1 LLRLN
6 QLTKMKHFLVT
17 FAAVLLITTLLHAQK
32 IKLPSVGK
40 IERADLEMTDCDYDK
55 GAAAYKLIDRGN
67 VYYDRGVDLFKMVV
81 ERRTRIKILKEKGM
95 EYANVKIPYYSRNND
110 QKMVNID
117 AYTYNLDAAGNVVTT
132 KVEKSSIYTQKLS
145 RDYTQITIA
154 FPQVKVGSV
163 IEYKYRLDRESIG
176 YIEDWYFQDEIPVRF
191 SEFEMKVPLNF
202 KFNEDPFIYMKVDKK
217 QDENEDLISGNNGVY
232 RVKTL
237 YKTYTMQ
244 NLPGIHDEPY
254 MTCKEDYLQRIGF
267 QLAQIDYGEG
277 NIKDYRTTWLDVVKG
292 LNEDDDF
299 GQELRKGLNAAETI
313 LAATTQC
320 KDTLCRMATIFN
332 TVKTSMNW
340 NGNNSIYAMQG
351 INTAW
356 DKKTGTTGD
365 INIILYTLL
374 KKAGITAFPLLTSTR
389 DHGVINL
396 FFPSERQFDALMVYA
411 EVSGKAYILNA
422 ADRYNPYR
430 LVPYNV
436 INTRAFLVD
445 GEQSEWITIV
455 SPDQKRQMT
464 AIQADIDANGVMK
477 GEAMV
482 NSYDYAKN
490 TRYKSWLQD
499 KSGFKDNY
507 FGKAFTAMKV
517 DSLEV
522 SYADNDAEPM
532 EQKVKFSSKLN
543 SSGGYS
549 YFNINLFSGLETNPF
564 TDDDRTTDVDFGY
577 MQDYSIY
584 GSFIIPDGY
593 SFDELPKNMTMIMP
607 DTSIIF
613 TRHLQAEDNTLN
625 TRVSIQFKKTFYS
638 AQYYPEFQ
646 EFYKKML
653 AKLNEQI
660 VIKKK

>member
-1 LLRLN
+1 LLGLN

-17 FAAVLLITTLLHAQK
+17 FTAVMLTTTLLQAQK
-32 IKLPSVGK
+32 TKLIAVGK
-40 IERADLEMTDCDYDK
+40 IDKADLEMTDCEYDK

-67 VYYDRGVDLFKMVV
+67 LYYDRGVDFFKMVV
-81 ERRTRIKILKEKGM
+81 ERRTRIKILKDKGM
-95 EYANVKIPYYSRNND
+95 DYANVKIPYYSRNND

-117 AYTYNLDAAGNVVTT
+117 AYTYNLDAGGNVVTT

-145 RDYTQITIA
+145 KNFTQVTIA

-163 IEYKYRLDRESIG
+163 IEYKYRIDRENIG
-176 YIEDWYFQDEIPVRF
+176 YIEDWYFQNEIPVRF

-217 QDENEDLISGNNGVY
+217 QDENEDLLSGNDGLY

-254 MTCKEDYLQRIGF
+254 MSCKDDYLQRIGF

-277 NIKDYRTTWLDVVKG
+277 NTKDLRTTWKDVIKRLD
-292 LNEDDDF
+292 EDENF

-313 LAATTQC
+313 LAASTQC
-320 KDTLCRMATIFN
+320 KDTLCRMAAIFN
-332 TVKTSMNW
+332 AIKTGMNW
-340 NGNNSIYAMQG
+340 NGENSIYAMQG

-356 DKKTGTTGD
+356 DKKTGSTGD
-365 INIILYTLL
+365 INIILYSLL
-374 KKAGITAFPLLTSTR
+374 KKAGITTFPLLTSTR

-396 FFPSERQFDALMVYA
+396 FFPSEKQFDALMVYA
-411 EVSGKAYILNA
+411 EVGGKAYILNA

-436 INTRAFLVD
+436 INTRGFLVD
-445 GEQSEWITIV
+445 GEKSEWITIV

-490 TRYKSWLQD
+490 PRYKSWLQN
-499 KSGFKDNY
+499 KSDFKDNY

-522 SYADNDAEPM
+522 SNADNDAEPL

-625 TRVSIQFKKTFYS
+625 TRVSIQFKKTFYP

>member
-1 LLRLN
+1 
-6 QLTKMKHFLVT
+6 MKHFLLPFT
-17 FAAVLLITTLLHAQK
+17 IVLLTTTLLQAQK
-32 IKLPSVGK
+32 TKLIAVGK
-40 IERADLEMTDCDYDK
+40 IDKADLEMTDCDYDK
-55 GAAAYKLIDRGN
+55 GAVAYKLIDRGN
-67 VYYDRGVDLFKMVV
+67 LYYDRGVDFFKMVV
-81 ERRTRIKILKEKGM
+81 ERRTRIKILKDKGM
-95 EYANVKIPYYSRNND
+95 DYANVKIPYYSRNND

-117 AYTYNLDAAGNVVTT
+117 AYTYNLDASGNVVAT

-145 RDYTQITIA
+145 KNFTQVTIA

-163 IEYKYRLDRESIG
+163 IEYKYRIDRENIG

-217 QDENEDLISGNNGVY
+217 QDENDDLLSANDGLY

-254 MTCKEDYLQRIGF
+254 MTCKDDYLQRIGF

-277 NIKDYRTTWLDVVKG
+277 NIKDLRTTWLDVVKRMD
-292 LNEDDDF
+292 EDEDF
-299 GQELRKGLNAAETI
+299 GQELRKGLNAAETV
-313 LAATTQC
+313 LATSIQC
-320 KDTLCRMATIFN
+320 KDTLCRMAAIFN

-340 NGNNSIYAMQG
+340 NGENSIYAMQG

-356 DKKTGTTGD
+356 DKKTGSTGD
-365 INIILYTLL
+365 INIILYSLL
-374 KKAGITAFPLLTSTR
+374 KKAGITTFPLLTSTR
-389 DHGVINL
+389 DHGTINL
-396 FFPSERQFDALMVYA
+396 FFPSEKQFDALMVYA
-411 EVSGKAYILNA
+411 EVGGKAYILNA

-430 LVPYNV
+430 LIPYNV
-436 INTRAFLVD
+436 INTRGFLVD
-445 GEQSEWITIV
+445 GQKSEWITIV

-490 TRYKSWLQD
+490 PRYKSWLQS
-499 KSGFKDNY
+499 KSSFKDNY
-507 FGKAFTAMKV
+507 FGKAFTAIKV

-522 SYADNDAEPM
+522 TNADNDAEPL

-549 YFNINLFSGLETNPF
+549 YFNINLFSGLEANPF

-577 MQDYSIY
+577 MQDYTMY

-593 SFDELPKNMTMIMP
+593 GFDELPKNMTMIMP

-625 TRVSIQFKKTFYS
+625 TRVSIQFKKTTYS

>member
-1 LLRLN
+1 
-6 QLTKMKHFLVT
+6 MKHFLIT
-17 FAAVLLITTLLHAQK
+17 CTALILSTTLIQAQK
-32 IKLPSVGK
+32 TKLIAFGK
-40 IERADLEMTDCDYDK
+40 IEKADLEMTDCEYDK
-55 GAAAYKLIDRGN
+55 GAVAYKLIDRGN
-67 VYYDRGVDLFKMVV
+67 LYYDRGTDFFKMVV
-81 ERRTRIKILKEKGM
+81 QRRTRIKILKDKGM
-95 EYANVKIPYYSRNND
+95 DYANVKIPYYSRNND
-110 QKMVNID
+110 QKMIDID
-117 AYTYNLDAAGNVVTT
+117 AYTYNLDAGGNVVAT

-145 RDYTQITIA
+145 KNYTQVTIA

-163 IEYKYRLDRESIG
+163 IEYRYRIDRENIG

-202 KFNEDPFIYMKVDKK
+202 RFNEDPFIYMKVDKK
-217 QDENEDLISGNNGVY
+217 QEENDDLLSGNDGLY

-254 MTCKEDYLQRIGF
+254 MTCKDDYLQRIGF

-277 NIKDYRTTWLDVVKG
+277 NTKDLRTTWMDVVKR
-292 LNEDDDF
+292 LNEDEDF
-299 GQELRKGLNAAETI
+299 GQELRKNLNAVETI
-313 LAATTQC
+313 LQTAAQC
-320 KDTLCRMATIFN
+320 KDTLCKMTAIFN
-332 TVKTSMNW
+332 TIKKSMNW
-340 NGNNSIYAMQG
+340 NGENSIYAMQG

-356 DKKTGTTGD
+356 DKKTGSTGD
-365 INIILYTLL
+365 INIILYTTL
-374 KKAGITAFPLLTSTR
+374 KKAGIQAFPLLTSTR
-389 DHGVINL
+389 DHGTINL
-396 FFPSERQFDALMVYA
+396 FFPSEKQFDALMVYV
-411 EVSGKAYILNA
+411 EVGGKVYILNA

-430 LVPYNV
+430 LIPYNV
-436 INTRAFLVD
+436 INTRGFLID
-445 GEQSEWITIV
+445 NEKSEWITIL

-490 TRYKSWLQD
+490 TRYKNWLQD
-499 KSGFKDNY
+499 KSAFKDNY
-507 FGKAFTAMKV
+507 FGKSFTAMKV

-522 SYADNDAEPM
+522 TNADNDAEPM

-564 TDDDRTTDVDFGY
+564 TDDDRTTDIDFGY
-577 MQDYSIY
+577 TQDYSIY
-584 GSFIIPDGY
+584 GSFLIPEGY
-593 SFDELPKNMTMIMP
+593 AFEELPKNMTMIMP

-613 TRHLQAEDNTLN
+613 SRTLQAEDNTLN
-625 TRVSIQFKKTFYS
+625 TRFSIQFKKASYS
-638 AQYYPEFQ
+638 SQYYPEFQ

>member
-1 LLRLN
+1 
-6 QLTKMKHFLVT
+6 MKHFLIPFTVIMLSS
-17 FAAVLLITTLLHAQK
+17 ALLQAQK
-32 IKLPSVGK
+32 TKLIAVGK
-40 IERADLEMTDCDYDK
+40 IEKADLEMTDCDYDK
-55 GAAAYKLIDRGN
+55 GAVAYKLIDRGN

-81 ERRTRIKILKEKGM
+81 ERRTRIKILKEKGI

-110 QKMVNID
+110 QKMVDIE
-117 AYTYNLDAAGNVVTT
+117 AYTYNLDATGNVVKT

-154 FPQVKVGSV
+154 FPEVKVGSV

-191 SEFEMKVPLNF
+191 SEFEMKAPLLF
-202 KFNEDPFIYMKVDKK
+202 RFNEDPFIYMKVDKK
-217 QDENEDLISGNNGVY
+217 QDENEDLISGSDGLY

-244 NLPGIHDEPY
+244 NLPGIRDEPY
-254 MTCKEDYLQRIGF
+254 MTCKDDYLQRIGF
-267 QLAQIDYGEG
+267 QLAQIDYGNG
-277 NIKDYRTTWLDVVKG
+277 NTKDLRTTWMDVVKR
-292 LNEDDDF
+292 LDEDEDF

-313 LAATTQC
+313 LAASIQC

-332 TVKTSMNW
+332 TVKNSMNW

-374 KKAGITAFPLLTSTR
+374 KKAGITTFPLLTSTR
-389 DHGVINL
+389 DHGAVNL

-422 ADRYNPYR
+422 ADKYNPYR

-436 INTRAFLVD
+436 INTRGFLVD
-445 GEQSEWITIV
+445 GEKSEWITIV

-490 TRYKSWLQD
+490 PRFKSWLQD
-499 KSGFKDNY
+499 KNGFKDNY

-522 SYADNDAEPM
+522 TNADNDAEPM

-564 TDDDRTTDVDFGY
+564 TDDDRMTDVDFGY
-577 MQDYSIY
+577 LQDYSIY
-584 GSFIIPDGY
+584 GSFLIPDGY

-625 TRVSIQFKKTFYS
+625 TRISIQFKKTTYP

>member
-1 LLRLN
+1 
-6 QLTKMKHFLVT
+6 MKHFLIT
-17 FAAVLLITTLLHAQK
+17 FSSILLTTLLQAQK
-32 IKLPSVGK
+32 TKLIAVGK
-40 IERADLEMTDCDYDK
+40 IDKADLEMTDCDYDK
-55 GAAAYKLIDRGN
+55 GAIAYKLIDRGN
-67 VYYDRGVDLFKMVV
+67 LYYDRGADFFKMVV
-81 ERRTRIKILKEKGM
+81 ERRTRIKILKDKGI

-110 QKMVNID
+110 QKMVTID
-117 AYTYNLDAAGNVVTT
+117 AYTYNLDAGGNVVTT
-132 KVEKSSIYTQKLS
+132 KVEKSSFYTQKLS
-145 RDYTQITIA
+145 KNVTQVTIA

-163 IEYKYRLDRESIG
+163 IEYKYRIDRENIG

-202 KFNEDPFIYMKVDKK
+202 RFNEDPFIYMKVDKK
-217 QDENEDLISGNNGVY
+217 QEENEDLLSGNDGLY

-244 NLPGIHDEPY
+244 NLPGIHNEPY
-254 MTCKEDYLQRIGF
+254 MSCKDDYLQRIGF

-277 NIKDYRTTWLDVVKG
+277 NVKDLRTTWLDVVKR
-292 LNEDDDF
+292 LDEDEDF
-299 GQELRKGLNAAETI
+299 GQELRKGLNVAETI
-313 LAATTQC
+313 LAGSKQC
-320 KDTLCRMATIFN
+320 KDTLCRMTSIFN
-332 TVKTSMNW
+332 TVRNSMNW
-340 NGNNSIYAMQG
+340 NGDNSIYAMQG
-351 INTAW
+351 TNTAW
-356 DKKTGTTGD
+356 DKKTGSTGD
-365 INIILYTLL
+365 INIILYSLL
-374 KKAGITAFPLLTSTR
+374 KKAGITVYPLLTSTR

-396 FFPSERQFDALMVYA
+396 FFPSEKQFDALMVYA
-411 EVSGKAYILNA
+411 EAGGKAYILNA
-422 ADRYNPYR
+422 ADRYNPFR

-436 INTRAFLVD
+436 INTRGFLVD
-445 GEQSEWITIV
+445 GEKSEWITIV

-464 AIQADIDANGVMK
+464 AIQADIDANGIMK
-477 GEAMV
+477 GEALI

-490 TRYKSWLQD
+490 PRYRSWLLNKND
-499 KSGFKDNY
+499 FKDNY

-517 DSLEV
+517 DSLEI
-522 SYADNDAEPM
+522 SNADNDAEPM

-549 YFNINLFSGLETNPF
+549 YFNINLFSGMESNPF

-593 SFDELPKNMTMIMP
+593 AFDELPKNMTMIMP

-625 TRVSIQFKKTFYS
+625 TRVSIQFKKASYS

-646 EFYKKML
+646 EFYKKMM

>member
-1 LLRLN
+1 
-6 QLTKMKHFLVT
+6 MKHFLLAFSIVML
-17 FAAVLLITTLLHAQK
+17 ATTLLQAQK
-32 IKLPSVGK
+32 TKLIAVGK
-40 IERADLEMTDCDYDK
+40 IEKADLEMTDCDYDK
-55 GAAAYKLIDRGN
+55 GAVAYKLIDRGN
-67 VYYDRGVDLFKMVV
+67 LYYDRGVDFFKMVV
-81 ERRTRIKILKEKGM
+81 ERRTRIKILKDKGM

-110 QKMVNID
+110 QKMADID
-117 AYTYNLDAAGNVVTT
+117 AYTYNLDASGNVVTT

-145 RDYTQITIA
+145 KNFTQVTIA

-163 IEYKYRLDRESIG
+163 IEYKYRIDRENIG
-176 YIEDWYFQDEIPVRF
+176 YIEDWYFQDEVPVRF

-217 QDENEDLISGNNGVY
+217 QDEKEDLLSGNDGLY

-254 MTCKEDYLQRIGF
+254 MTCKDDYLQRIGF

-277 NIKDYRTTWLDVVKG
+277 NTKDLRTTWLDVVKR
-292 LNEDDDF
+292 LDEDEDF
-299 GQELRKGLNAAETI
+299 GQELRKGLNAAETV
-313 LAATTQC
+313 LAASIQC
-320 KDTLCRMATIFN
+320 KDTLCRMAAIFN
-332 TVKTSMNW
+332 TIKNSMNW

-356 DKKTGTTGD
+356 DKKTGSTGD

-374 KKAGITAFPLLTSTR
+374 KKAGITTYPLLTSTR

-396 FFPSERQFDALMVYA
+396 FFPSEKQFDALMVYA
-411 EVSGKAYILNA
+411 EVGGKVYILNA

-436 INTRAFLVD
+436 INTRGFLVD
-445 GEQSEWITIV
+445 GEKSEWLTIV

-490 TRYKSWLQD
+490 PRYKSWLQD

-522 SYADNDAEPM
+522 ANADNEAEPL

-625 TRVSIQFKKTFYS
+625 TRVSIQFKKTTYS